1 MFLSNSPSLDLH
13 GTPRDIARVLI
24 NEFIYDHY
32 KQKSGQVR
40 IIHGIGKGIIKE
52 QVKQTLK
59 RNKYVK
65 EFKINNFNVGETIVI
80 LKEEL

>member
-1 MFLSNSPSLDLH
+1 MFFLNSPSLDLH
-13 GTPRDIARVLI
+13 GTSRDIARVLI
-24 NEFIYDHY
+24 NDFIYDHY
-32 KQKSGQVR
+32 IQKTKQVR

-52 QVKQTLK
+52 EVKKTL
-59 RNKYVK
+59 RNNKYVQ